1 MQISQHATVVCIEH
15 IAKMKQLS
23 SGNNSAL
30 YEIKSRSLLVYDKI
44 DQFNPLIVVDQW
56 RFICRYRGTPHREF
70 QFLRDF
76 DVGLINN
83 ASII

>member
-56 RFICRYRGTPHREF
+56 RFICRYIEERHTGNSNSYAI
-70 QFLRDF
+70 LM
-76 DVGLINN
+76 
-83 ASII
+83 